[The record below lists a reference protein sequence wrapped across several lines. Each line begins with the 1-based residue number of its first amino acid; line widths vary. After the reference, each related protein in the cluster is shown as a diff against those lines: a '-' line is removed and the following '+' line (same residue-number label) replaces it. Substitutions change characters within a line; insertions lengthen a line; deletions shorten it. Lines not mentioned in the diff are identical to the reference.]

1 MPLPDAI
8 VPEVFVQP
16 GECRL
21 LKEPAVLR
29 TVLGSCVGIT
39 FRVPRLGI
47 GALCH
52 PMLPRC
58 PCPQPPDRNDDAN
71 RRYVDFAIHDIAR
84 QLDSLGAARH
94 ETQVKLFGGGD
105 VLPIAAST
113 SRPTV
118 GKMNSDAAIQ
128 VLEQEGFKVSACRL
142 GGVSG
147 VHIQFHTAT
156 GEVLLRHL
164 DSGTARGPKSS
175 RGTFRGGARQ

>member
-1 MPLPDAI
+1 MPLLDGV

-21 LKEPAVLR
+21 VTEPTVLC

-52 PMLPRC
+52 PMLPRY
-58 PCPQPPDRNDDAN
+58 PAHRIANSSEDGN
-71 RRYVDFAIHDIAR
+71 RRYVDFAIHDIAQ
-84 QLDSLGAARH
+84 QLDSFSAARH

-105 VLPIAAST
+105 VLPIASST

-118 GKMNSDAAIQ
+118 GKMNSEAAMR
-128 VLEQEGFKVSACRL
+128 VLEQEGFTVSACRL
-142 GGVSG
+142 GGATG

-156 GEVLLRHL
+156 GEVLLRNL
-164 DSGTARGPKSS
+164 DPGVPRGPKATPKVH
-175 RGTFRGGARQ
+175 RCEPRQ